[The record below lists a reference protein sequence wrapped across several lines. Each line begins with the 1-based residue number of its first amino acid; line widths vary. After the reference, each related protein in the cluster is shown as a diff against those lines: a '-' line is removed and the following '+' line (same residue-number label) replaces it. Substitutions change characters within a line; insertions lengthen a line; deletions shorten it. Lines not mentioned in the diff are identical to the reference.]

1 MSKRSYTKDEIE
13 IHVLTLL
20 CDMTGYD
27 KEDLELDFDL
37 EGDLGIDTVKQA
49 ELFAD
54 LKEWANIDES
64 KNSTELRNIEL
75 LINWIFEHQEPKIET
90 QITEKTPPLSQ
101 EFSDTTPIKV
111 EEASTI
117 SQQTPSAKNE
127 ENEKKNEIESP
138 IPDSNKK
145 TMVAIEPNSPQVYT
159 KDEIEVHVLT
169 LLCDMTGYDKEDLEL
184 DFDLEGDLGI
194 DTVKQAELFA
204 DLKEWANIDESKNST
219 ELRNIGLLINW
230 IFEHQE
236 PKLKTQLDANAD
248 LSETM
253 NDTSLFEQKKDLET
267 QDGVPFEAELQDK
280 TQIEKNHRS

>member
-13 IHVLTLL
+13 VHVLTLL

-90 QITEKTPPLSQ
+90 QITEKTPPLSP
-101 EFSDTTPIKV
+101 EISDTTPIKV
-111 EEASTI
+111 EEASNF
-117 SQQTPSAKNE
+117 QQTPSPKNE

-145 TMVAIEPNSPQVYT
+145 TMVAVEADSPKVYT
-159 KDEIEVHVLT
+159 KDERST
-169 LLCDMTGYDKEDLEL
+169 YPDPTCDMTDMTRK
-184 DFDLEGDLGI
+184 I
-194 DTVKQAELFA
+194 
-204 DLKEWANIDESKNST
+204 
-219 ELRNIGLLINW
+219 
-230 IFEHQE
+230 
-236 PKLKTQLDANAD
+236 
-248 LSETM
+248 
-253 NDTSLFEQKKDLET
+253 
-267 QDGVPFEAELQDK
+267 
-280 TQIEKNHRS
+280 